1 MEICANASPEGN
13 LPEKFGS
20 SENSNKVSQVV
31 LRHCFRT
38 IEAATE
44 CLGMIASQNVKEGTA
59 GYYGLHY
66 DIGELLCDLLVK
78 IRHRGAFSTVHT
90 VFDGFCTLLANS
102 GDILLEELLS
112 NWLDEFINQISNLKV
127 SVTRRSAGLPV
138 AILSIVTSSKC
149 DNIKLKYLNK
159 TMSACTTICDVE
171 VSTPDLAFD
180 LAQVH
185 AMNVQ
190 RVLMSDASLSK
201 LIRPYLAQAFERC
214 INLFSSAIFPI
225 RNCAAMLFSVLMDKS
240 VGNFKNR
247 NGTAIQVQVPAAEF
261 FMKFPSLY
269 DILLRELQTAV
280 NTMQNMEVH
289 PVLFPIL
296 CLLSKLK
303 PSNTDCVH
311 SSYTLAPFIELVSK
325 CYSSS
330 HWKVREVAA
339 NAFSFMVNA
348 IDVTKCLFS
357 ILDRFDEKMT
367 PNQIHGSLLQVSALF
382 DKHDRCI
389 TDIGRIGN
397 RLGNLLILPQ
407 VRKNVPALDILFS
420 VIRAHF
426 SDKRPITV
434 LEPFSRVS
442 FEILEDQRSL
452 EGCITDSLVEESAAA
467 LTKHCF
473 AISEGAKVLELLSS
487 SQFRFK
493 LNLLKSLSDIPEISL
508 MDNALTLRPI
518 CVEILND
525 PASSADMVLQA
536 LKIARKIDIP
546 VEAEVF
552 ERYMM
557 TKILPYQIRTQFL
570 TTCSLFATES
580 KKFTSVTNI
589 VLKYSDSSY
598 PRDVRVAA
606 ANAVAQLA
614 ELMNRDQLLLSIERL
629 LADDDF
635 EVRNISIQI
644 LSKLVGWRFEKCEE
658 VCKLKLDELMIDLG
672 MSRTILENCLDL
684 ILVGDLGI

>member
-20 SENSNKVSQVV
+20 SENSNKVSQVI

-149 DNIKLKYLNK
+149 DNIKLKYLDK
-159 TMSACTTICDVE
+159 AMKACTTICDVE
-171 VSTPDLAFD
+171 VSTREIAYD

-190 RVLMSDASLSK
+190 RVLVTDASLSK

-240 VGNFKNR
+240 VGNVKNR
-247 NGTAIQVQVPAAEF
+247 SGTAIQVQVPATEF

-289 PVLFPIL
+289 PVLFPIM

-303 PSNTDCVH
+303 PSNTDCVQ
-311 SSYTLAPFIELVSK
+311 SSYLLAPFIELVDK

-330 HWKVREVAA
+330 HWKVREVSAS
-339 NAFSFMVNA
+339 AFSFMVNA
-348 IDVTKCLFS
+348 IDVSKYLFS
-357 ILDRFDEKMT
+357 ILDRFDEKMM
-367 PNQIHGSLLQVSALF
+367 PNQVHGSLLQVSALF
-382 DKHDRCI
+382 DKHYLGI

-407 VRKNVPALDILFS
+407 VRKNVPALEVLFS
-420 VIRAHF
+420 LVRAHF
-426 SDKRPITV
+426 SDKRYTTL
-434 LEPFSRVS
+434 LETFSRVS
-442 FEILEDQRSL
+442 FEILEDQHSL
-452 EGCITDSLVEESAAA
+452 EGCITDSLVEASAAV
-467 LTKHCF
+467 LTKYCF
-473 AISEGAKVLELLSS
+473 AFSEGAKVLELLSS
-487 SQFRFK
+487 SRFRCK
-493 LNLLKSLSDIPEISL
+493 LNLLKSLSDIPEKSL
-508 MDNALTLRPI
+508 VDNELILRPI

-525 PASSADMVLQA
+525 PASSADMALEA
-536 LKIARKIDIP
+536 LKIAHTIDIP

-557 TKILPYQIRTQFL
+557 KKIMPYQIRTQFL
-570 TTCSLFATES
+570 TICGIFATKSRE
-580 KKFTSVTNI
+580 FTSVTKI
-589 VLKYSDSSY
+589 IRKYSDYSY

-606 ANAVAQLA
+606 ANVVAKLA
-614 ELMNRDQLLLSIERL
+614 EIMNRDQLLLSIENF
-629 LADDDF
+629 LADDEI

-658 VCKLKLDELMIDLG
+658 VCKLKLNELMIDLG
-672 MSRTILENCLDL
+672 MSRTILEHCLEL
-684 ILVGDLGI
+684 ILHGDVGT